1 MVQIPNQDG
10 ITMNET
16 IPPKDRPEWAE
27 MVRGEHKMEK
37 FVLQLQTDRVA
48 KKLAAGNI
56 TEEQAV
62 DELYGYFEKYPKGF
76 QSDLKAIF
84 KSW

>member
-1 MVQIPNQDG
+1 MS
-10 ITMNET
+10 EL

-27 MVRGEHKMEK
+27 MAQGQHKMEK
-37 FVLQLQTDRVA
+37 FVLQLQIDRVG
-48 KKLAAGNI
+48 KKIEASEMSLN
-56 TEEQAV
+56 EAV

-76 QSDLKAIF
+76 QSDLKQIF